1 MFNLEVMKE
10 HLTLRYISKDWGFHK
25 SKYVSEK
32 VKGTKKFRYTLC
44 NLDAVYAIFSLEK
57 VWQSHDFMHI
67 FSIHPSQ
74 KLSQCRASDVKV
86 TAKA

>member
-44 NLDAVYAIFSLEK
+44 NLDAVYAIFL
-57 VWQSHDFMHI
+57 
-67 FSIHPSQ
+67 
-74 KLSQCRASDVKV
+74 
-86 TAKA
+86 